1 MVDFL
6 SILCL
11 FVAMILFSS
20 TPLAKRAS
28 NAPALTLSIGAIFGI
43 LILAFQ
49 LPILPVETAA
59 FGAKALLAALGFA
72 CAAELRV
79 SKLAKLCPSS
89 WRLTLGGAP
98 LFLLAC
104 SLSAY
109 VMLPQLTWKSALLLG
124 GVMTVNGAAFDKR
137 AVINTP
143 APAAIKAAVRYESA
157 AIIAL
162 GIPVIILLVAFATAP
177 QPNEASLAPLMSTSL
192 SVLTGF
198 AFGGSL
204 GLLAA
209 YTGAA
214 YRRRTLQTRALDGQ
228 IAVLTGLISFSVAPT
243 LGADPI
249 VAATACGLLWGEQT
263 SSAATTRLRVRRFAE
278 RIVRPLAYF
287 GFGLLITPR
296 LFQAD
301 LLTIVFALAIVTII
315 RVAPRLAVLQSP
327 SLARESQF
335 FLAWFGGAPGAASAL
350 FAITLLGN
358 PALYQADAV
367 LIVAAL
373 AITIGI
379 FGARLTSRPLANAY
393 LRETALAKK
402 RRLFGT

>member
-1 MVDFL
+1 MTNIFVV
-6 SILCL
+6 LCL
-11 FVAMILFSS
+11 FVSLVLFSA
-20 TPLAKRAS
+20 TPLAKRGS
-28 NAPALTLSIGAIFGI
+28 NSPALTLSIGAIFGVVA
-43 LILAFQ
+43 LAFQ
-49 LPILPVETAA
+49 WPMLPVNISA
-59 FGAKALLAALGFA
+59 FGAEALLAALGFA

-98 LFLLAC
+98 LFLAAC
-104 SLSAY
+104 SLSAFI
-109 VMLPQLTWKSALLLG
+109 MLPQLTWKSALLLG

-137 AVINTP
+137 AVMNTP
-143 APAAIKAAVRYESA
+143 APAAIKAAVRYESS

-162 GIPVIILLVAFATAP
+162 GIPIIILLAAYATAP
-177 QPNEASLAPLMSTSL
+177 QPNEASLAPLLFTSL
-192 SVLTGF
+192 EVLTGF

-209 YTGAA
+209 VTGAA
-214 YRRRTLQTRALDGQ
+214 YRRRTLQLRALDGQ
-228 IAVLTGLISFSVAPT
+228 IAIIAALISFGVAPY
-243 LGADPI
+243 LGANPI

-263 SSAATTRLRVRRFAE
+263 SAAATTRLRVRRFSE

-296 LFQAD
+296 LLQAD
-301 LLTIVFALAIVTII
+301 MLTVVFAIAIVTII

-327 SLARESQF
+327 GLTKESQF

-367 LIVAAL
+367 LIIAAL
-373 AITIGI
+373 AITIGV

-402 RRLFGT
+402 RRLFGA